1 VALLVDRT
9 PDRERGLAMGTLSAS
24 WDVGVVVGSALVG
37 AVIERAS
44 FGTGFGVGA
53 AGACAAVAVFVALE
67 HRLNRGPAYPR
78 SATEV

>member
-1 VALLVDRT
+1 
-9 PDRERGLAMGTLSAS
+9 
-24 WDVGVVVGSALVG
+24 VVGSALVG

-78 SATEV
+78 SAAGV